1 MKYCNGNGRAIE
13 FNSIDIRLSTCTFF
27 STKVISTS
35 IENRMSRNPYI
46 GSSFDDLLEEDGT
59 LEEINLIVIKRVI
72 SWQIQEAMHQKKINK
87 TEMAKE
93 MHTSRSSL
101 NRLLDPENVSVTID
115 TIERATKVV
124 GKRIHIE
131 LVDIT

>member
-1 MKYCNGNGRAIE
+1 
-13 FNSIDIRLSTCTFF
+13 
-27 STKVISTS
+27 
-35 IENRMSRNPYI
+35 
-46 GSSFDDLLEEDGT
+46 
-59 LEEINLIVIKRVI
+59 
-72 SWQIQEAMHQKKINK
+72 
-87 TEMAKE
+87 MAKE

-101 NRLLDPENVSVTID
+101 NRLLDPENISVTID

>member
-1 MKYCNGNGRAIE
+1 
-13 FNSIDIRLSTCTFF
+13 
-27 STKVISTS
+27 
-35 IENRMSRNPYI
+35 MSKNPYI

-59 LEEINLIVIKRVI
+59 LEEINLIAIKRVI

-101 NRLLDPENVSVTID
+101 NRLLDPENLSVTID
-115 TIERATKVV
+115 TIERAAKVV
-124 GKRIHIE
+124 GKRIHVE

>member
-1 MKYCNGNGRAIE
+1 
-13 FNSIDIRLSTCTFF
+13 
-27 STKVISTS
+27 
-35 IENRMSRNPYI
+35 
-46 GSSFDDLLEEDGT
+46 
-59 LEEINLIVIKRVI
+59 
-72 SWQIQEAMHQKKINK
+72 MHQKKINK

-101 NRLLDPENVSVTID
+101 NRLLDPENISVTID